1 MKNRMCLYVYIQ
13 KAIPIG
19 KKQVKEKYLK
29 YNLIKEK

>member
-1 MKNRMCLYVYIQ
+1 MKNRMCLYVYIR

-29 YNLIKEK
+29 YNIKEK